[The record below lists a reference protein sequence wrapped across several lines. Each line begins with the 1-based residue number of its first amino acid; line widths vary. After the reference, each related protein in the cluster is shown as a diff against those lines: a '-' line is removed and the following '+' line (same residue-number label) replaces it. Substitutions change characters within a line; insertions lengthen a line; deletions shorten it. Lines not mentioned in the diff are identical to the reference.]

1 MRPLR
6 TLLPLGLCALSCF
19 AAEPPVARLDEKQ
32 RDFLRA
38 HCVECHGPE
47 KQKGELRLDDISFAL
62 DKVEDADRWQKVLN
76 QLNSGEMPPE
86 DAKQPAPAA
95 KTDFLEALSGTL
107 VTARR
112 ALSDSGGRTP
122 VRRMNRREYQNTL
135 RDLLGVEV
143 DVQRLPADGGAGS
156 FDTVGASLFMSSDQL
171 EQYLTLAR
179 TALDDAFALRA
190 SADQRPKLRVE
201 TEKVASA
208 QLRNGVSIL
217 TRKVAPFHAW
227 TAAVDAAAAQPENA
241 TKASGIRASEEVRKS
256 PLRFYRHWDELTGAP
271 PPTRFG
277 FKDAAEGQSLKE
289 WFDESSAYARQY
301 FALPHADRGSYL
313 FVFIVRPQE
322 SIVAP
327 KDWPAGDYVLRVRMA
342 AVEGTPAWRHFI
354 EAGHPTEPGAF
365 DLISAHQVTGSFA
378 SPQTIEIPVTL
389 TGGGSRTFAI
399 REKRLN
405 SRENEVSIAVRYRE
419 KHGTWYPPAMWIDWM
434 ELEAL
439 PAPAA
444 APELFD
450 GRPVSETLAVFA
462 TRAFRGRRPDPAFV
476 ARLTALYERR
486 KADGRSHVEA
496 LKEALAVVLTT
507 PHFLYLGEPGD
518 SARPR
523 PLTDLELANRLAFF
537 LWSAPP
543 DDALLAARDLRKPDV
558 LRAQVD
564 RMIAEPKSR
573 RFVTAFTQQW
583 LGLDRLDFF
592 RFNAR
597 LFPRFDDS
605 VKMAAREE
613 VFATFD
619 RLLRNDLGLPKLL
632 RSDEVVINGLM
643 ADYYGLPGVTGDAW
657 RAVKVP
663 EDSPRGGL
671 LGMAAIMAMGG
682 NGERTS
688 PVERGAWVLR
698 KLLHDPPPPA
708 PPNVPQLSRLG
719 ERPLSPRERVVAHQE
734 EPQCR
739 QCHRKIDP
747 IGFGLEN
754 FDATGQWRTTELYA
768 KAVGGRKEWPI
779 DASGEFHK
787 GPAFRDYFE
796 LRDQIAGRP
805 EMFARGF
812 TEALIEYSLGR
823 PYGFSDAKLADQI
836 VRKAKADDYHVR
848 AFIHALVESRQFQSK

>member
-6 TLLPLGLCALSCF
+6 TLFTLGLPVLCCV
-19 AAEPPVARLDEKQ
+19 AADPPAARIDEVH
-32 RDFLRA
+32 REFLRS
-38 HCVECHGPE
+38 HCVDCHGPD
-47 KQKGELRLDDISFAL
+47 KQKGKLRLDDASFTL
-62 DKVEDADRWQKVLN
+62 DTVENADRWQKVLN

-86 DAKQPAPAA
+86 DAKQPAPGA
-95 KTDFLEALSGTL
+95 KADFLEALSGTL

-112 ALSDSGGRTP
+112 ALSDGGGRVP

-143 DVQRLPADGGAGS
+143 DVQRLPADGGAGT
-156 FDTVGASLFMSSDQL
+156 FDTVGASLFMSSDQV
-171 EQYLTLAR
+171 EQYLALAR
-179 TALDDAFALRA
+179 SALDDAFALRA
-190 SADQRPKLRVE
+190 SAERPRRLRVE
-201 TEKVASA
+201 TEKAASA

-227 TAAVDAAAAQPENA
+227 TAAVDAAAAKPGNA
-241 TKASGIRASEEVRKS
+241 VKASEIRASEEVRKS
-256 PLRFYRHWDELTGAP
+256 PLRFYRHWNELKGAP
-271 PPTRFG
+271 PPTEFG

-289 WFDESSAYARQY
+289 WHDESTAYARQY

-322 SIVAP
+322 SVVAP

-342 AVEGTPAWRHFI
+342 ALEGTPAQRHFI

-365 DLISAHQVTGSFA
+365 DLISAHQVTGSLA

-389 TGGGSRTFAI
+389 TGSGSRTFAI
-399 REKRLN
+399 REKRHN

-434 ELEAL
+434 ELEAR
-439 PAPAA
+439 PAPDS

-450 GRPVSETLAVFA
+450 GRPVRETLATFA
-462 TRAFRGRRPDPAFV
+462 TRAFRGRRPDPTFID
-476 ARLTALYERR
+476 RLTALYDRH
-486 KADGRSHVEA
+486 KSDGRSHVEA
-496 LKEALAVVLTT
+496 LKEALAVVLTS
-507 PHFLYLGEPGD
+507 PRFLYLGEPGE
-518 SARPR
+518 SAQPR
-523 PLTDLELANRLAFF
+523 PLTDLELANRLSFF

-543 DDALLAARDLRKPDV
+543 DDVLLGTRDLRKPDV

-613 VFATFD
+613 IFASFE
-619 RLLRNDLGLPKLL
+619 RLLRDDAGLTRLL
-632 RSDEVVINGLM
+632 RSDEIVINGLM
-643 ADYYGLPGVTGDAW
+643 ADYYGIPGVTGDAW
-657 RAVKVP
+657 RPVKVP
-663 EDSPRGGL
+663 DGSPRGGL

-754 FDATGQWRTTELYA
+754 FDAAGQWRTTELYTR
-768 KAVGGRKEWPI
+768 AVGGRKEWPI

-787 GPAFRDYFE
+787 GPAFRDFFE
-796 LRDQIAGRP
+796 LRDRIAERP
-805 EMFARGF
+805 ETFARGF
-812 TEALIEYSLGR
+812 TEALIEYALGR
-823 PYGFSDAKLADQI
+823 PCGFSDAELADEI
-836 VRKAKADDYHVR
+836 VRKAKAEDYHAR
-848 AFIHALVESRQFQSK
+848 AFIRALVESRQFQSK